1 MAAADSASL
10 EFQHALN
17 QAETNRG
24 GSTAET
30 SSEFALKPI
39 VRATLD
45 FGPALGGGG
54 ESRWGLAMNWASEPD
69 EKAAAP
75 TDAARASEL
84 TSDNTDIAEAIA
96 SELGIGVATTPN
108 QLMRYWR
115 AFIWRN
121 HPDRVPDDARH
132 QANTRVAIAN
142 ALYDRARRALM
153 KAN

>member
-17 QAETNRG
+17 RAEAKRR

-30 SSEFALKPI
+30 SGELALKPI

-45 FGPALGGGG
+45 FGPSLGGGG

-75 TDAARASEL
+75 TGAAGASEL
-84 TSDNTDIAEAIA
+84 TSDTTDIAEAIA
-96 SELGIGVATTPN
+96 SELGIRVATTPN

-132 QANTRVAIAN
+132 QANTRVAVAN

-153 KAN
+153 KAK